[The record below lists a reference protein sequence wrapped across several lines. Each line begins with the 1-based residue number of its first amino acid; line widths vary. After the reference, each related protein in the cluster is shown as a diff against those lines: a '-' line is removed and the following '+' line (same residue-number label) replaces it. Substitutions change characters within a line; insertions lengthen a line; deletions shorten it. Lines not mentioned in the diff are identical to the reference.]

1 MRCWRRS
8 CHSKMHEKL
17 APFPCMKHSK
27 SRLSY
32 SGNMAVINWISRN
45 LNTALHSLQLRLK
58 CFFWDALL
66 KQNNQRQD
74 GPMFATLISQATQAF
89 CIAFLIITLPLSP
102 IGIAL
107 LAGPSRGR
115 RYLRH
120 YVDTVRRTARMTQ
133 QMLKADVVARRM
145 LIKLSR
151 YKSASLERVVGE
163 CTHCG
168 NCCINKSCVYLE
180 FDHNLHSRCAV
191 YNNWFWKMTRCAD
204 YPINALEIALYS
216 CPSYSTAASAGI
228 ITEQP
233 VKIITMHAMA
243 RARLECAKPVQQKEV

>member
-1 MRCWRRS
+1 
-8 CHSKMHEKL
+8 
-17 APFPCMKHSK
+17 
-27 SRLSY
+27 
-32 SGNMAVINWISRN
+32 
-45 LNTALHSLQLRLK
+45 
-58 CFFWDALL
+58 
-66 KQNNQRQD
+66 
-74 GPMFATLISQATQAF
+74 MFATLISQATQAF

-102 IGIAL
+102 VGIAL
-107 LAGPSRGR
+107 LAGPLRGR

-120 YVDTVRRTARMTQ
+120 YTDTIRRTARMTQ

-145 LIKLSR
+145 QLKLSR
-151 YKSASLERVVGE
+151 YKSATAEKVVGE

-180 FDHNLHSRCAV
+180 FDHNLRSRCAV

-216 CPSYSTAASAGI
+216 CPSYGIAPTAAM

-233 VKIITMHAMA
+233 VKIITMHAIA
-243 RARLECAKPVQQKEV
+243 RASLDGTKPMQRKQI